1 MSIKERDMLRD
12 NIQFSVEEVWD
23 LKDRDDLKEDCID
36 YILDKCPDSRAYKI
50 HHHDMLELIIKFLLS
65 KVCQCPSNKDLEKMA
80 EIYDK
85 QEPSIEEDILESIT
99 GLGYI
104 VDEN

>member
-1 MSIKERDMLRD
+1 MSIKERDMLKE

-23 LKDRDDLKEDCID
+23 LENRDDLKEDCVN
-36 YILDKCPDSRAYKI
+36 YILDKFPEEKYFLS
-50 HHHDMLELIIKFLLS
+50 HHDMLELIIEFLLS
-65 KVCQCPSNKDLEKMA
+65 KVCQCLSNKDLEKMA

-85 QEPSIEEDILESIT
+85 QESSIEEDILESIT